1 MRRISDTEVRPLS
14 QLIPQ
19 LEPGALLGSSTKLTG
34 VWREHWDRSSA
45 ASFAHQP
52 ALEGKVRTEGRRK
65 AVVVDEAQA
74 PLL

>member
-14 QLIPQ
+14 QLIAH
-19 LEPGALLGSSTKLTG
+19 LEPGALLGGKLTG

-45 ASFAHQP
+45 ASFALLP
-52 ALEGKVRTEGRRK
+52 ATQGKPRAEGRRK
-65 AVVVDEAQA
+65 TAVADEVQA